1 MKINL
6 LLLLLILTAFDS
18 KAFASTVAFDVYPL
32 CTNDGTITCPFGYEA
47 ACDDKIPYN
56 TEPKCVFLD
65 KKYIPGCWKFI
76 GIKHLDFSLLP
87 KDMPPTTM
95 IKVTGGGEIYTL
107 NREIIGCK
115 KL

>member
-1 MKINL
+1 MRINL
-6 LLLLLILTAFDS
+6 LFLLLVLTAYAP

-32 CTNDGTITCPFGYEA
+32 CTNDGGIICPFGYEA
-47 ACDDKIPYN
+47 ACKDEIPYN

-65 KKYIPGCWKFI
+65 NKYVPGCWRFI
-76 GIKHLDFSLLP
+76 GVKNLDFSLFP
-87 KDMPPTTM
+87 ANMPPTTM
-95 IKVTGGGEIYTL
+95 IKVTGGGQVYTL